1 LLDPGNKALSNTA
14 WQNSGEKT
22 LLEIKALT

>member
-14 WQNSGEKT
+14 SQNAVEKT